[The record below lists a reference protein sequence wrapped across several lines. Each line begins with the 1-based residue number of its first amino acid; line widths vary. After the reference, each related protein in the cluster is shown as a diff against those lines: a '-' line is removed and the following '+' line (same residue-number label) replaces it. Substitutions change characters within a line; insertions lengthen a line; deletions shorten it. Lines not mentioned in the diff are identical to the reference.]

1 MAFFF
6 RADSYFRILELY
18 GAIMGVVFFGQN
30 HSVCTARKKRTVNV
44 LIFPVKWF
52 TAAAVAAV
60 RTAAS
65 QQQQYSSLPIQ
76 EQCIAAGTATA
87 RVARVVLYCCSGRG
101 LNLVLDTNTNVV
113 LASAVLS
120 LTQDCVARSMELSRW
135 KSAWR

>member
-1 MAFFF
+1 MVFFSG
-6 RADSYFRILELY
+6 RILILELY
-18 GAIMGVVFFGQN
+18 GAILGVVYFGQN
-30 HSVCTARKKRTVNV
+30 HSVCTARKRRTVNV

-87 RVARVVLYCCSGRG
+87 RVARIVLY
-101 LNLVLDTNTNVV
+101 
-113 LASAVLS
+113 
-120 LTQDCVARSMELSRW
+120 
-135 KSAWR
+135 

>member
-1 MAFFF
+1 MVFFSG
-6 RADSYFRILELY
+6 RILILELY
-18 GAIMGVVFFGQN
+18 GAILGVVYFGQN

-52 TAAAVAAV
+52 TAAAMAAV

-65 QQQQYSSLPIQ
+65 QQNYSSLPIQ

-87 RVARVVLYCCSGRG
+87 SVARLVLYCCSGRG
-101 LNLVLDTNTNVV
+101 LKLVLDTNTNVL
-113 LASAVLS
+113 LASAVFS